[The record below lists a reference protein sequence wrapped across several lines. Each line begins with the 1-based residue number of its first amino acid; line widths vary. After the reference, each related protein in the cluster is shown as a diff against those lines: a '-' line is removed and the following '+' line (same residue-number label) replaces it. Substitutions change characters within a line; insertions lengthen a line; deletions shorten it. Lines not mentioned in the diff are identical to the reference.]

1 MSTARMS
8 LRLGCWGSAARR
20 PARRM
25 IRYGSDSFCGTGLR
39 PPAARI
45 RPRLASPTTRPLS
58 MRSPRPPVSGFA
70 PPVGD
75 ASLKVFDKPKP
86 AGPIWR
92 VNWAITVTDRQLA
105 LPPNINATF
114 EASKQ
119 EITANN
125 AGHPCYFRLERQT
138 LAARTRGVHCGRAMG
153 CSAGYSG
160 RVWGNLARKTL
171 AW

>member
-1 MSTARMS
+1 
-8 LRLGCWGSAARR
+8 
-20 PARRM
+20 M
-25 IRYGSDSFCGTGLR
+25 IRYGFRTRLR
-39 PPAARI
+39 NWATPI
-45 RPRLASPTTRPLS
+45 RCPNTQPDNSTALYAKSTP
-58 MRSPRPPVSGFA
+58 PPVSGVA

-92 VNWAITVTDRQLA
+92 VNWAVTVTDRQLA

-125 AGHPCYFRLERQT
+125 AGHPGYFRLERQT
-138 LAARTRGVHCGRAMG
+138 LAARTRGVHCGRAMV
-153 CSAGYSG
+153 CFAGYSG

-171 AW
+171 AR